1 MKLVILVC
9 MLVPALALAQPGS
22 ASTGS
27 GGSAP
32 AAGSGSAPA
41 AGSGSAPAPAPE
53 SPPAPPPPSEPN
65 AAARKACTDAMNAD
79 PMFEKAIVETADRK
93 AAEARLEA
101 DRMQHEIAAAQI
113 AKNEKH
119 VILAYAAMWI
129 IAAAFVFFLWR
140 RQQML
145 RGEITQLKADLA
157 AATKDGK

>member
-53 SPPAPPPPSEPN
+53 SPPAPPPSEPN